1 MNDDIFKIANQASL
15 KILLND
21 KTMEIKHLVRLNTK
35 SNWGVLFFFFS
46 GIILIMTPI
55 IKISDISSKVL
66 GITIGFL
73 FLMLSILTL
82 IRQIADRLKIN
93 DEKIS
98 FRYNLKST
106 SLPLD
111 RNIKV
116 KMKTEILK
124 IRRVGT
130 LGSDFIFVTHYLQY
144 LNDEIPIFKFQM
156 DNKDSDKAIKLGN
169 QITRTI
175 DAKLQQI
182 K

>member
-15 KILLND
+15 KILLID
-21 KTMEIKHLVRLNTK
+21 KTIEVRHLVRLDNK
-35 SNWGVLFFFFS
+35 SNWGVLFFFFG
-46 GIILIMTPI
+46 GIILII
-55 IKISDISSKVL
+55 IPLIKTSDISSKVL

-73 FLMLSILTL
+73 FLILSILTL

-98 FRYNLKST
+98 FRYNLKSA
-106 SLPLD
+106 SLPL
-111 RNIKV
+111 NKNMKV

-124 IRRVGT
+124 TRRVGT
-130 LGSDFIFVTHYLQY
+130 LGSDFIHVTHYLQH

-156 DNKDSDKAIKLGN
+156 DNKDSDKAIKLGT

-175 DAKLQQI
+175 DAKLQQVN
-182 K
+182 